1 MKHLLLIIAALLFT
15 FRSSKGEDEKS
26 ENTIQPDTKQTED
39 PQPENPK
46 TETNNDKTLIV
57 YYSYT
62 GNCKEIATT
71 LSSMLNADITE
82 VTPAEKGLKYEADNY
97 TLGTQLLNNI
107 KSAPDDVNSYPD
119 IDPVTADLS
128 LYGNIIVVTPL
139 WWSQM
144 SAIMQSYLF
153 RNSDTFKDKKTALI
167 VSSHSSG
174 ISGVETDT
182 KRLLP
187 QTSWLGKSLWINNS
201 NRSQLSSLLE
211 NWITESNLKNSST
224 TMKINITI
232 GDKTMSATLENNSS
246 SKALYDALQQS
257 AIVYEAHDYG
267 DFEKVGDLG
276 QTFPK
281 NDKNITTQPGDII
294 LYQGNNLCLYY
305 GENTWN
311 FTKIGTIDNATQQSV
326 KDFVKAGNGNVIV
339 KLSVE

>member
-1 MKHLLLIIAALLFT
+1 MKHLLLIIASLLFT
-15 FRSSKGEDEKS
+15 FCSSKDEKP
-26 ENTIQPDTKQTED
+26 ENSLLPDNKQTEE
-39 PQPENPK
+39 PQPENPN
-46 TETNNDKTLIV
+46 TETNNDKILIV
-57 YYSYT
+57 FYSYT
-62 GNCKEIATT
+62 GNCKDIATL
-71 LSSMLNADITE
+71 LSSLLNPDIVE

-97 TLGTQLLNNI
+97 ALGTQLLNKI
-107 KSAPDDVNSYPD
+107 KSAPDDVNSYPS
-119 IDPVTADLS
+119 IDPLTADLS
-128 LYGNIIVVTPL
+128 LYGNVIVVTPL

-153 RNSDTFKDKKTALI
+153 RNADAFKDKKTALI

-174 ISGVETDT
+174 ISGVETDA

-201 NRSQLSSLLE
+201 NRNQLSSLLE
-211 NWITESNLKNSST
+211 NWITESNLKKSSN

-257 AIVYEAHDYG
+257 AIIYEAHDYG

-326 KDFVKAGNGNVIV
+326 KDFVKAGNGNVTI